1 MSQPLVSVIIPLY
14 NRKHLISRC
23 LKSACEQSYQNL
35 EIIVVDDG
43 STDHPEDVLK
53 EWEKDTRIKVFRK
66 PNGGVSSARN
76 MGIESATG
84 EFVQFLDSDDELLP
98 QAIETLVREMVREQV
113 DAVSYQHLQEGKK
126 YTGAYR
132 TEVVRETDGI
142 SAINRW
148 RTPCSPAN
156 KFYRRQIIGNDVRFP
171 EDISWG
177 EDYVFNTHYFR
188 KCRSVCRIF
197 YPYYLV
203 HRESGSLTIRYDERS
218 FDGAVAQYEAV
229 ADYMDNERHPDISAI
244 VSSYLWLCWI
254 ACVRKLILLAPLTYG
269 EKVSTL
275 KNWMKSDFAQAM
287 SPQFRPHTLDCF
299 ALSKGWVHYTYFAV
313 LFCSAKSHLRQTIKK
328 WLKAS

>member
-98 QAIETLVREMVREQV
+98 QAIETLVGEMVREQV

-126 YTGAYR
+126 YTEAYR

-156 KFYRRQIIGNDVRFP
+156 KFYRKQIIGNDVRFP
-171 EDISWG
+171 EDVSWG
-177 EDYVFNTHYFR
+177 EDYIFNTRYFR
-188 KCRSVCRIF
+188 KCRSVSRIF
-197 YPYYLV
+197 YPFYLV
-203 HRESGSLTIRYDERS
+203 HNESNSLSVRYSPTGFHDMQ
-218 FDGAVAQYEAV
+218 AQY
-229 ADYMDNERHPDISAI
+229 SA
-244 VSSYLWLCWI
+244 VSSYLSTEAPADVYQLIEGYLWRCYI
-254 ACVRKLILLAPLTYG
+254 ACVRKLCLAAPLSTTQKLEELRLWAKSDCVKALDPKCCSNGLVYRLLQKEWFFILLVIIRLY
-269 EKVSTL
+269 
-275 KNWMKSDFAQAM
+275 
-287 SPQFRPHTLDCF
+287 H
-299 ALSKGWVHYTYFAV
+299 
-313 LFCSAKSHLRQTIKK
+313 
-328 WLKAS
+328 LKAKTFRFVRSLLKF